1 MKKLIVFVA
10 VLFVL
15 CSVLPDC
22 HAQDLNTL
30 GEMVT
35 ALKDDLG
42 FDSTVTAQNYPARK
56 LKRVINRAINF
67 IETTT
72 KCREDRIPIVM
83 TANVFAYR
91 LGDSISYNGVEGA
104 YIVPRAGQIFAQG
117 LAIKATVDMGKADV
131 NGVVGYEVVDH
142 TVVLTKTPSGPDTL
156 YVNVFKESDEVG
168 SDSSTIFMPRKYR
181 ELVLQYA
188 YYLCLRSELRTQD
201 ARAEWE
207 AFLVK
212 FQLVTGTS
220 LKQAE
225 PINPER
231 S

>member
-1 MKKLIVFVA
+1 MKLIKTSLSVLVFV
-10 VLFVL
+10 LT
-15 CSVLPDC
+15 VLPTI
-22 HAQDLNTL
+22 HAQDLSTL

-42 FDSTVTAQNYPARK
+42 FDSSVTAQNYPTRK
-56 LKRVINRAINF
+56 LYRVVNRAINF

-83 TANVFAYR
+83 TPNKFAYP

-104 YIVPRAGQIFAQG
+104 YIVPRTGAIFARG
-117 LAIKATVDMGKADV
+117 LAIKPTVDLGKPDV
-131 NGVVGYEVVDH
+131 DGVVGYEVVDH
-142 TVVLTKTPSGPDTL
+142 TVVLTKTPTAADTL
-156 YVNVFKESDEVG
+156 YVNVFKESAEIG
-168 SDSSTIFMPRKYR
+168 ADSSTILMPRKYR

-188 YYLCLRSELRTQD
+188 YYLCLRSELRRDD

-212 FQLVTGTS
+212 FQLVTGQS

-225 PINPER
+225 PLNPER